1 MNRSGYRRPPDNAE
15 GRLIRRLIPRDQRP
29 ERWFSVYLSEL
40 FVFGRVQI
48 CSGHRIDPTEMVMHQ
63 LDALDVFCRD
73 DSGLAGHQSWYR
85 HRPQHLAGDA
95 SAALIEIATSAS
107 AWARKGLA
115 SLSAR
120 AASRL
125 PSQQMPMRLA
135 AKTPPEDVRYEQ
147 DKANGLKEDHCRDRI
162 IKRLQL
168 RLGLRGNRKIME
180 AGSCSDR
187 RGRFCRHVRGGAARK
202 AHERKPQLILTVTQ
216 RRLVSSRPKS
226 ARS

>member
-1 MNRSGYRRPPDNAE
+1 LAGVVLGDDAAQMYNAIANDHVQAERLMREPDF
-15 GRLIRRLIPRDQRP
+15 RRLDN
-29 ERWFSVYLSEL
+29 
-40 FVFGRVQI
+40 G
-48 CSGHRIDPTEMVMHQ
+48 GHID
-63 LDALDVFCRD
+63 LD
-73 DSGLAGHQSWYR
+73 SMGHQSWYR

-135 AKTPPEDVRYEQ
+135 AKMLYEQ
-147 DKANGLKEDHCRDRI
+147 DKATGLKEDLCRDRI

-168 RLGLRGNRKIME
+168 RLGLRGNRKIIE

-216 RRLVSSRPKS
+216 RRLVSLRPKS
-226 ARS
+226 AKIVKPARTRPMGVIGTASP